1 MAEFALSSRS
11 IETLRGAR
19 NAVVIKC
26 SHGYAVAMIDHKK
39 RTRTLHSE
47 QCAELM
53 EAVSSVS
60 SEGRA

>member
-1 MAEFALSSRS
+1 VVEFELSSVKT
-11 IETLRGAR
+11 EQGAKS
-19 NAVVIKC
+19 AMVIKC